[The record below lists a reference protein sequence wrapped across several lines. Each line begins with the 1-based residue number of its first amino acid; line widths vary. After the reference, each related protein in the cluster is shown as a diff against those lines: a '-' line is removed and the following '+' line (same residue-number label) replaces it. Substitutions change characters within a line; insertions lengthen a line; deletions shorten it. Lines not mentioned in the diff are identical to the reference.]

1 MWEAWNAGDRSAAV
15 EAIPDEVVDELVV
28 HGTPQECREHID
40 RYHANGVTTSAIAV
54 WPLGGIDVV
63 QAARDLSP
71 AARG

>member
-1 MWEAWNAGDRSAAV
+1 MWDAWNAGDRGAAV